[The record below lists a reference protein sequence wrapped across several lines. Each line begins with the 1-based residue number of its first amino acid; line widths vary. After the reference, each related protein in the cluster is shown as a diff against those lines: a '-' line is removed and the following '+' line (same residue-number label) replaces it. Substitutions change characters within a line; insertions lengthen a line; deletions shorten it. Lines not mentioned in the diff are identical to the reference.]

1 MSEIENLHTRLARG
15 EISRREFISGM
26 VALGVASTT
35 AGALWS
41 GPAMAA
47 QKKGGTFRVGKAHG
61 QTTDNLN
68 PGTWTNGFNIGM
80 SFACNGYLTEIG
92 KGGSVQPVVAE
103 SWESSPDAATWIFKL
118 RKGATFHNGKP
129 VTPAD
134 VIASINFHRGKDST
148 SAAGPLVAEVTAI
161 KADGADTVI
170 FSLAGGNADFPFTLS
185 DYHLPILPA
194 QGDSIDWQSGIG
206 CGSYILDSFSPGVS
220 ARLKRN
226 PNHWATD
233 RGFFDTIEM
242 LALIDTNARTT
253 ALLTGDVHAIDRVDL
268 KTVAQMKRKKGVT
281 VHSVAGTQ
289 HFTFAMSCNQKPY
302 DDVNVRL
309 ALKHAVDRQEL
320 VDKILLGYG
329 VVGNDH
335 PIGRG
340 QRYYNKDLP
349 QTQYDPDKAKFYLKK
364 SGLDSL
370 KVKLSAAD
378 AAFPGAVDAAVLF
391 QNSAKKAGI
400 DIQVVREPNDGY
412 WSDVWMKKPFSAVY
426 WSGRSTED
434 AMFST
439 GYMTGV
445 AWNDSFWSNARF
457 DDLLI
462 KARAELDDSKRRA
475 MYYEM
480 QQIVN
485 QDGGVVVPM
494 FASYVFATSNEID
507 HGGDFGSNWDM
518 DGERWAE
525 RWSFA

>member
-1 MSEIENLHTRLARG
+1 MSQIENLHNQLARG
-15 EISRREFISGM
+15 QISRREFMSRV
-26 VALGVASTT
+26 VALGVAGTT
-35 AGALWS
+35 ASALWS

-47 QKKGGTFRVGKAHG
+47 QKKGGSFRIGKAHG

-68 PGTWTNGFNIGM
+68 PGTWENGFTIAM
-80 SFACNGYLTEIG
+80 SFAYNGYLTEIG
-92 KGGSVQPVVAE
+92 KDGSVQPGLAE
-103 SWESSPDAATWIFKL
+103 SWESSPDAATWTFTL
-118 RKGATFHNGKP
+118 RKGATFHNGKA

-134 VIASINFHRGKDST
+134 VIASINFHRGEAST
-148 SAAGPLVAEVTAI
+148 SAAGPLVAEIKEI
-161 KADGADTVI
+161 KADGTDKVVI
-170 FSLAGGNADFPFTLS
+170 SLAGGNADFPFTLS
-185 DYHLPILPA
+185 DYHIPVMPA
-194 QGDSIDWQSGIG
+194 KGDSIDWESGIG
-206 CGSYILDSFSPGVS
+206 AGTYTLDNFTPGVS
-220 ARLKRN
+220 AKLSRY

-233 RGFFDTIEM
+233 RGFFDSIEM
-242 LALIDTNARTT
+242 LALVDTNARTT

-268 KTVAQMKRKKGVT
+268 KTVAQLKRKSGLT

-289 HFTFAMSCNQKPY
+289 HFTFAMSCNQDPFT
-302 DDVNVRL
+302 DVNVRL

-340 QRYYNKDLP
+340 QRYFNKDLA
-349 QTQYDPDKAKFYLKK
+349 QTQYDPDKAKFYMKEA
-364 SGLDSL
+364 GVDSL
-370 KVKLSAAD
+370 EISLSAAD

-400 DIQVVREPNDGY
+400 KLNVVREPNDGY

-426 WSGRSTED
+426 WSGRPTED

-439 GYMTGV
+439 AYQSGV
-445 AWNDSFWSNARF
+445 SWNDTFWSNARF
-457 DDLLI
+457 DELLI
-462 KARAELDDSKRRA
+462 KARAELDEDKRRA

-485 QDGGVVVPM
+485 QDGGVIVPM
-494 FASYVFATSNEID
+494 FASYVFATSNVID

-525 RWSFA
+525 RWSFS